1 MVAKTAADAT
11 DADTAVTDQRYA
23 ILKKAKIGSYVTL
36 TMKALTSATSGAGGV
51 GAAPAL
57 KQRVGDVCTWVI
69 AAECDAP
76 VITVATGNT
85 AIDAEWK
92 VQVTEWS
99 AEFLQ
104 EAAATA
110 SGTGV
115 TWLAAGQ
122 VGTTAK
128 LYPPL
133 TAAVNTAIKDL
144 QAAGA
149 PLAIAPNDLMG
160 DISFLN
166 AVTATD
172 YSFEKI
178 PGNIISEWNT
188 WLASV
193 YTSKTADNA
202 AYATELAKWVTF
214 LAYEAPAPG
223 LFVPAVDPKA
233 PAKMSK
239 PRAPTQAVDT
249 PSTLANFAKK
259 GTTAVPIAALNLYN

>member
-1 MVAKTAADAT
+1 MEAFTAAKA
-11 DADTAVTDQRYA
+11 ADSTTVVTDQRYA
-23 ILKKAKIGSYVTL
+23 ILAKSKIGAYVTL
-36 TMKALTSATSGAGGV
+36 KMKALATAGLST
-51 GAAPAL
+51 APAL

-92 VQVTEWS
+92 VQVIEWTE
-99 AEFLQ
+99 EFLI
-104 EAAATA
+104 ATA
-110 SGTGV
+110 LATGTGA
-115 TWLAAGQ
+115 TWIASAQ
-122 VGTTAK
+122 TGTTK
-128 LYPPL
+128 WYPPL
-133 TAAVNTAIKDL
+133 TATMITDL

-160 DISFLN
+160 NVAFK
-166 AVTATD
+166 TATGATD
-172 YSFEKI
+172 MVFKKI
-178 PGNIISEWNT
+178 PGNIISEWST

-193 YTSKTADNA
+193 YASKKADNTT
-202 AYATELAKWVTF
+202 YETELAKWVTF
-214 LAYEAPAPG
+214 LAYKAPEAG

-259 GTTAVPIAALNLYN
+259 GTTAAPIAALNLYN